1 MLNPDLFGAHMT
13 MLGEMYDRKVSGALL
28 DGYWMVLSDMSDAEF
43 TASIK
48 SILSGRKFPSFPKP
62 AEILDYAKPDI
73 ESIATLAWSD
83 VERAIYKAGKY
94 TSVNFLDPVVNS
106 VIDALGGWVWLCSQ
120 EVSEMKW
127 VRKEFP
133 KLYAIHCK
141 LETHPTHL
149 VGLSERENGY
159 TKEIAQVRAAY
170 VIQAH
175 KPVPALN
182 PSPAQSINEMMI
194 GLSNQVRVS

>member
-1 MLNPDLFGAHMT
+1 MLNPDLFRAHIT
-13 MLGEMYDRKVSGALL
+13 MLGEMYDRKVSGALF
-28 DGYWMVLSDMSDAEF
+28 DGYWMVLCDMSDAEF

-73 ESIATLAWSD
+73 ESIATLAWGD

-94 TSVNFLDPVVNS
+94 ASVCFEDPVVNS

-133 KLYAIHCK
+133 KLYGIHCK

-149 VGLSERENGY
+149 IGISERENGMV
-159 TKEIAQVRAAY
+159 KEIPMVKAAY
-170 VIQAH
+170 VLQTH

-182 PSPAQSINEMMI
+182 PSPAQSVNEMMI

>member
-1 MLNPDLFGAHMT
+1 MLDHSFFLQLMAVLF
-13 MLGEMYDRKVSGALL
+13 EMYDRQPTKVLL
-28 DGYWMVLSDMSDAEF
+28 EGYYMVLQDMSNDEF
-43 TASIK
+43 SASVK
-48 SILSGRKFPSFPKP
+48 SILQSRKFASLPKP

-73 ESIATLAWSD
+73 ESIATLAWGD

-94 TSVNFLDPVVNS
+94 ASLTFEDPVVNS

-120 EVSEMKW
+120 DVSEMKW

-133 KLYAIHCK
+133 KLYGIHSK

-149 VGLSERENGY
+149 IGLSERENGY

-170 VIQAH
+170 VIQTH

-182 PSPAQSINEMMI
+182 PSPARSVNEMMI

>member
-1 MLNPDLFGAHMT
+1 MLNPDLFSAHMT
-13 MLGEMYDRKVSGALL
+13 MLGEMYDRKVSGAFL
-28 DGYWMVLSDMSDAEF
+28 DGYWMVLCDMSDTEF
-43 TASIK
+43 TESIK
-48 SILSGRKFPSFPKP
+48 SILSGRKFAYFPKP

-94 TSVNFLDPVVNS
+94 ASLSFQDSVVNS

-120 EVSEMKW
+120 DISEMKW

-133 KLYAIHCK
+133 KLYGIHSK

-149 VGLSERENGY
+149 IGLSERDNGY
-159 TKEIAQVRAAY
+159 TKEIAQVRASY
-170 VIQAH
+170 VIQTH

-182 PSPAQSINEMMI
+182 PSPARSVNEMMI